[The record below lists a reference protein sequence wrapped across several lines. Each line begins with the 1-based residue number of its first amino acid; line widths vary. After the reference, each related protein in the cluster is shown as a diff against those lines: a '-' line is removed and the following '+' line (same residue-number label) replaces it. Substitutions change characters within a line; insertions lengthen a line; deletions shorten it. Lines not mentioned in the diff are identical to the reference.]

1 MMVELIPSEVE
12 RDELLPVWLTIVFV
26 LIVFLLLT
34 RGWRPKTRGTE
45 MELDLWQSGETV
57 EGKRRQ
63 FFIHGFTYLSAF
75 VVFETVGIVLA
86 SALTQTGDDLKPLF
100 VYMIVALF
108 TLLVVIIGI
117 KAVEQEYREPSFRV
131 PPERL

>member
-1 MMVELIPSEVE
+1 MVELFPDIE
-12 RDELLPVWLTIVFV
+12 RDQTLPVWLTIVFV
-26 LIVFLLLT
+26 LIVFLVLT

-45 MELDLWQSGETV
+45 MELELWQSGETV

-63 FFIHGFTYLSAF
+63 FFIHGFTYLGAF
-75 VVFETVGIVLA
+75 VVFETVAIVIA
-86 SALTQTGDDLKPLF
+86 SALTQTGDNLEPLF
-100 VYMIVALF
+100 VYMAVALF

>member
-12 RDELLPVWLTIVFV
+12 RDQLLPVWLTIVFV
-26 LIVFLLLT
+26 LIVFLILT
-34 RGWRPKTRGTE
+34 RNWRPKTRGTE
-45 MELDLWQSGETV
+45 MELELWQSGETV

-63 FFIHGFTYLSAF
+63 FFIHGFTYLGTF
-75 VVFETVGIVLA
+75 VVFETVAIILA
-86 SALTQTGDDLKPLF
+86 SALTQTGDELKTLF
-100 VYMIVALF
+100 VYMVVALF

-117 KAVEQEYREPSFRV
+117 RAVEREYREPSFRV

>member
-12 RDELLPVWLTIVFV
+12 RDQLLPVWMTIILV

-45 MELDLWQSGETV
+45 MELELWQSGETV

-63 FFIHGFTYLSAF
+63 FFIHGFTYLGAF
-75 VVFETVGIVLA
+75 P
-86 SALTQTGDDLKPLF
+86 DPN
-100 VYMIVALF
+100 
-108 TLLVVIIGI
+108 
-117 KAVEQEYREPSFRV
+117 R
-131 PPERL
+131 